1 MATLRDLRD
10 RALIATMDFGLIL
23 YLTLLLCSGWHPV
36 VPPIFGFFV
45 FGLFS
50 GYAVYL
56 PALFRPVGFCTCSA
70 RIITSFGPL
79 VAGLLVGAFGSSFN
93 RVTAFMTCFA
103 LLSIVAMLL
112 RSETQG
118 QPAGAIASLVA

>member
-56 PALFRPVGFCTCSA
+56 PALFDRSGSAPAALASSPASA
-70 RIITSFGPL
+70 R
-79 VAGLLVGAFGSSFN
+79 SS
-93 RVTAFMTCFA
+93 
-103 LLSIVAMLL
+103 
-112 RSETQG
+112 
-118 QPAGAIASLVA
+118 PASWSARLAAASTG

>member
-10 RALIATMDFGLIL
+10 GALIATMASGLIL
-23 YLTLLLCSGWHPV
+23 YLTLPYVAGGTRSCSRSSASSS
-36 VPPIFGFFV
+36 
-45 FGLFS
+45 L
-50 GYAVYL
+50 VYSRATQSSC
-56 PALFRPVGFCTCSA
+56 PRYSTAVGFCTCSA

-79 VAGLLVGAFGSSFN
+79 VAGLLVGAFGGSFN

-112 RSETQG
+112 RRETKGNPLPQ
-118 QPAGAIASLVA
+118 